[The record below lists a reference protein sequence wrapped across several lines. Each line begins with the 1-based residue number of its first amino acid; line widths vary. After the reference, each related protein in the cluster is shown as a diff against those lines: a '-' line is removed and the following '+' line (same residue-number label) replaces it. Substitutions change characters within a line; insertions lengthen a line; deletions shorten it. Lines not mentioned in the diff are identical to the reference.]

1 MAIKLYKSSLTP
13 TVKTSNVE
21 DRRQISLTEA
31 QSVGKAMK
39 GMLHS
44 GEKLYTKHLD
54 IKSDNELL
62 EKSKEIM
69 NGKDK
74 DNKGLSAVSLQAK
87 AMKDPDKAI
96 ALYNEKWKSLLE
108 TSKNEVSWMAK
119 KKLSSWM
126 NRQNLKDTNA
136 IKIAA
141 TTNMLDA
148 LKVNITDKIENLKKS
163 IIFSIPGSLEQ
174 DTAKKELDTLLSSN
188 KTIELF
194 GASLDKVRKDTETEI
209 AFFRYKNVAIADQA
223 KALEMAKKDKRIS
236 NDDGKYSYNKLK
248 VAFKTANASNNHINQ
263 ANVKKMASNLEN
275 GIWFNQEEFNNAVT
289 IATASEDNKTLYKLK
304 QIAEDAPIYAALT
317 MSTTAEIET
326 RVNNLMAYNNKN
338 PEGITLKEAKWLEI
352 SKKYLAA
359 LTTSL
364 DKDQLMTAHERGI
377 VTLQEIDFSKMLM
390 TGDIADFT
398 MNVDNRIAH
407 AKTVAAFYNRKVKF
421 FTTNERKAIE
431 NTFANA
437 QTTDQIIQLS
447 TVLVKGFGVES
458 NLAFKEISKDNTFL
472 SHIGGLTLINN
483 GVASPAVELAA
494 EGYLLSKKPELSKAY
509 LVKSTDPNAISVF
522 NKYENAFNENTDTF
536 NNVVEAANYIYAAQL
551 RKKGKTVDNFNS
563 TDYKKAFEMAAGAT
577 HTDIWGSNKYFSKN
591 GGFDEDTRGNM
602 VWIPPWVENGKF
614 DDIIERLKSDE
625 KLWLKASSNG
635 QNGIIGDG
643 PNLGKEIT
651 LSEIFK
657 EKDPYFV
664 SVGNGKYKIAMGD
677 DPTEEGA
684 EPEYVMNSDGG
695 FFIINLNLI
704 RSEIITGLN

>member
-1 MAIKLYKSSLTP
+1 MLIT
-13 TVKTSNVE
+13 E
-21 DRRQISLTEA
+21 D
-31 QSVGKAMK
+31 
-39 GMLHS
+39 
-44 GEKLYTKHLD
+44 
-54 IKSDNELL
+54 
-62 EKSKEIM
+62 
-69 NGKDK
+69 
-74 DNKGLSAVSLQAK
+74 
-87 AMKDPDKAI
+87 
-96 ALYNEKWKSLLE
+96 
-108 TSKNEVSWMAK
+108 
-119 KKLSSWM
+119 
-126 NRQNLKDTNA
+126 
-136 IKIAA
+136 
-141 TTNMLDA
+141 
-148 LKVNITDKIENLKKS
+148 IT
-163 IIFSIPGSLEQ
+163 
-174 DTAKKELDTLLSSN
+174 
-188 KTIELF
+188 
-194 GASLDKVRKDTETEI
+194 
-209 AFFRYKNVAIADQA
+209 
-223 KALEMAKKDKRIS
+223 
-236 NDDGKYSYNKLK
+236 
-248 VAFKTANASNNHINQ
+248 
-263 ANVKKMASNLEN
+263 
-275 GIWFNQEEFNNAVT
+275 
-289 IATASEDNKTLYKLK
+289 
-304 QIAEDAPIYAALT
+304 
-317 MSTTAEIET
+317 
-326 RVNNLMAYNNKN
+326 
-338 PEGITLKEAKWLEI
+338 
-352 SKKYLAA
+352 
-359 LTTSL
+359 
-364 DKDQLMTAHERGI
+364 
-377 VTLQEIDFSKMLM
+377 
-390 TGDIADFT
+390 DFT

-407 AKTVAAFYNRKVKF
+407 AKTVASHYNSKIKL

-431 NTFANA
+431 STFANA

-447 TVLVKGFGVES
+447 TVLVKGFGNES
-458 NLAFKEISKDNTFL
+458 DLAFKEISKDNTFL

-551 RKKGKTVDNFNS
+551 RKKGKTTKDFS
-563 TDYKKAFEMAAGAT
+563 ARDWEKAFVMAAGGKG
-577 HTDIWGSNKYFSKN
+577 TDIGIFGTSFFTADM

-602 VWIPPWVENGKF
+602 VWIPPWIENGKF

>member
-69 NGKDK
+69 NGKD
-74 DNKGLSAVSLQAK
+74 DQEGLSAVSLQAK

-163 IIFSIPGSLEQ
+163 IIFSVPGSLEQ
-174 DTAKKELDTLLSSN
+174 NTAKQELKTLLSEK

-194 GASLDKVRKDTETEI
+194 GASLDKIRKDTETEI

-248 VAFKTANASNNHINQ
+248 LAFETANASNNHINQ

-289 IATASEDNKTLYKLK
+289 IATASKDSKTLIKLK

-317 MSTTAEIET
+317 MSTTAEIEA
-326 RVNNLMAYNNKN
+326 RQLNLMAYNNAN
-338 PEGITLKEAKWLEI
+338 PEGINLKEAKWLEI

-364 DKDQLMTAHERGI
+364 DKDQLMTAHDKGI
-377 VTLQEIDFSKMLM
+377 VTLQEIDFSKMLI
-390 TGDIADFT
+390 TEDIADFT

-431 NTFANA
+431 SEFANA
-437 QTTDQIIQLS
+437 QTSDRIIQLS
-447 TVLVKGFGVES
+447 TVLVKAFGVES

-472 SHIGGLTLINN
+472 SHIGGLTLDNG

-522 NKYENAFNENTDTF
+522 NKYENAFNENPGTF

-551 RKKGKTVDNFNS
+551 RKKGKTVDDFNS

-614 DDIIERLKSDE
+614 GDIIERLKSDE

-635 QNGIIGDG
+635 QNGVIGDG
-643 PNLGKEIT
+643 SKLGEEIT

-657 EKDPYFV
+657 ERDPYFV
-664 SVGNGKYKIAMGD
+664 GVGNGKYIIAMGE
-677 DPTEEGA
+677 DPTEEEA

-695 FFIINLNLI
+695 FFTINLNLI
-704 RSEIITGLN
+704 RNEIITGLN